1 MHTQIGQVQRCDSS
15 DRSLSS
21 SITPPN
27 KSPRDSVERNIS
39 LDNKNVLEN
48 KGIEKKNLTRKES
61 IVSNS
66 KTEIIAGN
74 NKVDMG

>member
-1 MHTQIGQVQRCDSS
+1 M
-15 DRSLSS
+15 

-27 KSPRDSVERNIS
+27 KSPRDSVERTIS

-48 KGIEKKNLTRKES
+48 KGIEKKTLTRKES
-61 IVSNS
+61 VVVLSNA

-74 NKVDMG
+74 NKVRKNIYKEILQI